1 MLPVHCPKTFIA
13 KICYLCCFNTE
24 PLKIASLKY
33 LNKYFWRYKWRLI
46 FGILCVAI
54 SSLFAIFPAQL
65 VRNGIDMVVEGL
77 NEYNLA
83 KGFSTADMVKEKI
96 FFSVMIF
103 GLLVIAT
110 SILRGF
116 FMFLM
121 RQTIIVMSRLI
132 EYDLK
137 NEVYKHYQDLS
148 LSFYKKNK
156 TGDLMNRIS
165 EDVSQV
171 RMYVG
176 PAIMYTTNLVVMF
189 IVTLTTM
196 LSVNAKLTFYVL
208 LPLPLMS
215 ICIFYVNSII
225 NKRSTAR
232 QQQLSAMSSFV
243 QEAFS
248 GIRIIKSY
256 GRETDY
262 QSKFDVQ
269 VSEYRKRSLNL
280 VKVDALFFPVM
291 GMLIGASVLLAVYI
305 GGIQVMDGS
314 VTPGNIA
321 EFILYVGMLTFPFAS
336 VGWVTSLMQRAAASQ
351 TRINEFLLTK
361 PEIANNQE
369 TTLATVGGD
378 LEFRNVSFVYPDN
391 GIKALDNI
399 SFTVKQGHSVAI
411 IGRTGSGKSTITNL
425 ISRLFDVTGGE
436 VLIDNQPIK
445 RYKLE
450 ALRTS
455 IGYVPQEVFL
465 FSDTIFNNIA
475 FGLNKDAEGLDER
488 VKQAAKDACVYD
500 NIEEFPKKFD
510 TIVGERGIT
519 LSGGQKQ
526 RVSIARAIIK
536 HPQIL
541 IFDDC
546 LSAVDTETEEN
557 ILNNLRRIMQGKTTV
572 IVSHRVSSVQMADTI
587 IVLDNGRIVEQGSHR
602 QLIES
607 QGVYADLYRK
617 QLMEGHEEKAV

>member
-1 MLPVHCPKTFIA
+1 MLFQHQT
-13 KICYLCCFNTE
+13 
-24 PLKIASLKY
+24 PLRIASLKY
-33 LNKYFWRYKWRLI
+33 LNKYFWRYKWRLLA
-46 FGILCVAI
+46 GVVCVTI
-54 SSLFAIFPAQL
+54 SSVFAVFPAQL

-77 NEYNLA
+77 NEHRLA
-83 KGFSTADMVKEKI
+83 QGFPMADAIKDKVY
-96 FFSVMIF
+96 FYVMIF
-103 GLLVIAT
+103 GLLLIAT
-110 SILRGF
+110 ALLRGF

-132 EYDLK
+132 EYDMK
-137 NEVYKHYQDLS
+137 NEVYRHYQDLS

-176 PAIMYTTNLVVMF
+176 PAIMYTTNLLATVV
-189 IVTLTTM
+189 VTMATM
-196 LSVNAKLTFYVL
+196 ISVNAELTLYVL
-208 LPLPLMS
+208 LPLPIMS

-225 NKRSTAR
+225 NKLSTAR
-232 QQQLSAMSSFV
+232 QQQLSTMSSFV

-248 GIRIIKSY
+248 GIRIIKAY

-262 QSKFDVQ
+262 ETRFDAHIK
-269 VSEYRKRSLNL
+269 EFRKRSLNL

-291 GMLIGASVLLAVYI
+291 AMLIGASVLLAIYI
-305 GGIQVMDGS
+305 GGIQVMEGS

-351 TRINEFLLTK
+351 TRINEFLLTQ
-361 PEIANNQE
+361 PDIADTAESNI
-369 TTLATVGGD
+369 TTVNGTI
-378 LEFRNVSFVYPDN
+378 EFKNVTFVYPES
-391 GIKALDNI
+391 GIKALDNV
-399 SFTVKQGHSVAI
+399 SFTVRQGHSLAI
-411 IGRTGSGKSTITNL
+411 IGRTGSGKSTVANL
-425 ISRLFDVTGGE
+425 ISRLFDATEGN
-436 VLIDNQPIK
+436 VLIDGSPVN
-445 RYKLE
+445 RFKLE
-450 ALRTS
+450 SLRTA

-465 FSDTIFNNIA
+465 FSDTIYNNIA
-475 FGLNKDAEGLDER
+475 FGLNKDVQGLKER
-488 VKQAAKDACVYD
+488 VEQAAKDARVYD
-500 NIEEFPKKFD
+500 NIVEFPKGFD

-536 HPQIL
+536 QPQIL

-546 LSAVDTETEEN
+546 LSAVDTETEEE
-557 ILNNLRRIMQGKTTV
+557 ILNNLKRIMLGKTTI

-587 IVLDNGRIVEQGSHR
+587 IVMDEGHIVEQGNHKE
-602 QLIES
+602 LIEK
-607 QGVYADLYRK
+607 QGVYHNLYRK
-617 QLMEGHEEKAV
+617 QLLEGHEEKAL